1 MKYSEKNP
9 PIVCMQKNSS
19 CYKGTSK
26 MTPKGVLWHDT
37 GCNNTK
43 VARYVQPHET
53 DSNYKEM
60 IALLGTN
67 RYEND
72 WNHKAVQKGVNAFI
86 GKLAD
91 GSVAAV
97 QTLPWDYKPWG
108 CGKGSKGS
116 LNNTHMQFE
125 ICQDDMNS
133 ADYFN
138 KVYKEACEL
147 TAYYC
152 KMYNLN
158 PHGTF
163 TYQGVKVPVIT
174 SHKESHSLKM
184 GSNHGDPIKWLKK
197 YGKTM
202 DDVRNDV
209 AKLMNAQEEKV
220 EQPKQPEKVEDYSFT
235 LGEEVKLV
243 SGAKYSSGKSI
254 ASWVFKKTLYV
265 RAINGENITI
275 STLKTGAVT
284 GTVNA
289 KYLVSLNP
297 SVAKPTPAPAP
308 APEPSSP
315 VTPSETTLKVGDT
328 VKLVAGA
335 KYASGKSIASW
346 VFKKTLY
353 VRAINGDK
361 ITISTLKT
369 GAVTGT
375 VFKKDLTKV

>member
-1 MKYSEKNP
+1 
-9 PIVCMQKNSS
+9 
-19 CYKGTSK
+19 
-26 MTPKGVLWHDT
+26 
-37 GCNNTK
+37 
-43 VARYVQPHET
+43 
-53 DSNYKEM
+53 
-60 IALLGTN
+60 
-67 RYEND
+67 
-72 WNHKAVQKGVNAFI
+72 
-86 GKLAD
+86 
-91 GSVAAV
+91 
-97 QTLPWDYKPWG
+97 
-108 CGKGSKGS
+108 
-116 LNNTHMQFE
+116 
-125 ICQDDMNS
+125 MNS

-152 KMYNLN
+152 KMYNLD

-220 EQPKQPEKVEDYSFT
+220 EQPKQPEKVEAYSFT

-297 SVAKPTPAPAP
+297 SVAKPTPAPTP
-308 APEPSSP
+308 APSGASVMR
-315 VTPSETTLKVGDT
+315 VTVNGTLVELKGKNAYIFVDVLDVYPFDMSKMGGSALVMLVDGEKAEFTTP
-328 VKLVAGA
+328 
-335 KYASGKSIASW
+335 
-346 VFKKTLY
+346 LY
-353 VRAINGDK
+353 D
-361 ITISTLKT
+361 
-369 GAVTGT
+369 GAVIS
-375 VFKKDLTKV
+375 LYWQS

>member
-37 GCNNTK
+37 GCNSPK

-67 RYEND
+67 RYKND

-108 CGKGSKGS
+108 CGSGSKGS
-116 LNNTHMQFE
+116 LNNVTMQFE
-125 ICQDDMNS
+125 IC
-133 ADYFN
+133 ADSMTDKNYFN
-138 KVYKEACEL
+138 AIYKEACEL

-152 KMYNLN
+152 KMYNLD
-158 PHGTF
+158 PYGTF
-163 TYQGVKVPVIT
+163 TYKGVTVPVIT

-197 YGKTM
+197 FGKTM

-209 AKLMNAQEEKV
+209 AKLMKAQEEKV
-220 EQPKQPEKVEDYSFT
+220 EQPEKVENNEAHSFA

-254 ASWVFKKTLYV
+254 TSWVFKKTLYV
-265 RAINGENITI
+265 RAIKGENITI

-297 SVAKPTPAPAP
+297 SVAKPSTPAPAP
-308 APEPSSP
+308 APSVPAIPS
-315 VTPSETTLKVGDT
+315 TTTLKLGDT
-328 VKLVAGA
+328 VKLVSGA
-335 KYASGKSIASW
+335 KYASGKSIPSW

-353 VRAINGDK
+353 IRAINGDK
-361 ITISTLKT
+361 ITVSTLKT